1 MKNEYRTVCSRGNKN
16 LTVRNQF
23 WTRTRRIPSE
33 KQLTGGTLLEASRKT
48 SHEELAAW
56 NKLVRPAAVGC
67 GQELRRANP
76 SAISAE
82 QGTGP
87 GLNSQMRSQKSSV
100 PRTKN
105 QNRGV
110 STDPNRKHLEKNQT
124 QISYQHR
131 TRCKLEIF
139 HWDLNKVYIRS
150 TEVSAIPPSF

>member
-1 MKNEYRTVCSRGNKN
+1 MEIKAANGGALSGRTRHNSGAGSPREAG
-16 LTVRNQF
+16 
-23 WTRTRRIPSE
+23 TRTACLRA
-33 KQLTGGTLLEASRKT
+33 KAVGKKKT
-48 SHEELAAW
+48 AA
-56 NKLVRPAAVGC
+56 AGC

-131 TRCKLEIF
+131 TRCKLEMF
-139 HWDLNKVYIRS
+139 HRDLNKVYIRS
-150 TEVSAIPPSF
+150 TEVSALPPSFN